1 MRDLLR
7 KTKGGDMGIREG
19 IQRVASEYL
28 TAKTQPLRDHPLA
41 GFIRDTFPAGIAQ
54 KINTP
59 NGTQKFV
66 VQGTKLPG
74 NWAAVP
80 WIGIMDP
87 RLTNG
92 IQRGIYVVL
101 AFAADMRTVYLNL
114 AMGVQDT
121 PLKIRVTW
129 LQQLQANFPA
139 PNGFEPGP
147 LPTGSL
153 AAQGIGTRYEQA
165 VVYFKKYDISS
176 LPAET
181 ILAED
186 FRAICDLLWRIGDS
200 GEYRVA
206 DIPEEVEK
214 IAFTMQGREFRFS
227 VKDVEEAFKKTTE
240 QQWKTQPGVEAYR
253 HVIVDEQSKSIKS
266 VFRNLLGVPND
277 FTFTTNEAARVF
289 ERLGFE
295 VIDTRNTE
303 RVSGLCLLGTWGGS
317 VSASDVQRVQA
328 AIATK
333 GGWASWWSFPIRD
346 EFHEALQQPF
356 YFYLNSGSGRFPYR
370 MKVEQFRTSH
380 GNDGIESPW
389 PKITDAE
396 TVKKTR
402 KGPKNSEVFK
412 TWLYVTEFEPL
423 QTPLTLDDFDPAP
436 GVKRNALLNQSAFG
450 YAYPTGTAQRT
461 GNSASMALS
470 SKQAPK
476 NLILYGPPGT
486 GKTYW
491 LQEQYANYTDTPSEV
506 DYDTW
511 LQELLTNYGWR
522 PVIAATLADLNRSAR
537 VPDIRN
543 HPVVQAKTKQR
554 GRTSASVHATLWG
567 YLQEH
572 TPETVE
578 TVKVSIRRPP
588 YIFSKRESGEWEL
601 LSDWQEQDEESAEL
615 VRLLKVGPSGAK
627 EPIRRYRVVT
637 FHPSFSY
644 EDFIRGIRPV
654 MTAEDGT
661 TQFRVVDGIFKQICD
676 EARANPSKR
685 YALFIDEINRANIA
699 KVFGELITLI
709 ETDKRVVL
717 DDEGR
722 VTQGMVVQLP
732 GGDGADVAEPPF
744 GVPANLD
751 IYGTMNTADRSIALL
766 DVALRRRF
774 EFQEMEP
781 NYEVINRYIGA
792 VHLGNLLKRINDRLE
807 YLLDRD
813 HRIGHAYLMAATSL
827 ADLRRVFR
835 VQIIPLLQEY
845 FFDDLS
851 RVAMVLAVGPSAP
864 PFIGREKL
872 RYKDLF
878 PGSPAHGTVV
888 ERAKY
893 VVTLDDSWSEDSF
906 SGVYA
911 SAVASAEIDEVV

>member
-1 MRDLLR
+1 
-7 KTKGGDMGIREG
+7 MGIREG

-41 GFIRDTFPAGIAQ
+41 TFIRNTFPTEVAHL
-54 KINTP
+54 INKP
-59 NGTQKFV
+59 GSEKDFS

-74 NWAAVP
+74 SWPAVP

-87 RLTNG
+87 RLTDG

-101 AFAADMRTVYLNL
+101 AFAENMRAVYLNL

-121 PLKIRVTW
+121 PREIRASW
-129 LQQLQANFPA
+129 LQQLQSNFSV
-139 PNGFEPGP
+139 PNGFETGP
-147 LPTGSL
+147 LQTGSL
-153 AAQGIGTRYEQA
+153 ALQGIGTRYEQA
-165 VVYFKKYDISS
+165 VVYFKKYEISS
-176 LPAET
+176 LPDEAALLND
-181 ILAED
+181 IQI
-186 FRAICDLLWRIGDS
+186 ICDLLWRIGDS
-200 GEYRVA
+200 GEYRLA
-206 DIPEEVEK
+206 DIADEDKK
-214 IAFTMQGREFRFS
+214 IAFTIQGREFRFS
-227 VKDVEEAFKKTTE
+227 AKDVEQAFKNTTE
-240 QQWKTQPGVEAYR
+240 QQWKSQPGVEAYR
-253 HVIVDEQSKSIKS
+253 HVIVDEQSKPIKS
-266 VFRNLLGVPND
+266 VFRNLPGLPSN
-277 FTFTTNEAARVF
+277 FTFTTNEAARIF

-295 VIDTRNTE
+295 VVDTRNTE
-303 RVSGLCLLGTWGGS
+303 LVSELCLLGTWNG
-317 VSASDVQRVQA
+317 VNANDAARVQET
-328 AIATK
+328 IDTK

-346 EFHEALQQPF
+346 EFHVGLQQPF
-356 YFYLNSGSGRFPYR
+356 YCYLNVGGERFPYR
-370 MKVEQFRTSH
+370 MRVEQFRTSH
-380 GNDGIESPW
+380 GNEGIESPW
-389 PKITDAE
+389 PAITDPE
-396 TVKKTR
+396 LTEKMRT
-402 KGPKNSEVFK
+402 GPKTSEICK
-412 TWLYVTEFEPL
+412 TWLFVTKFEPL
-423 QTPLTLDDFDPAP
+423 QPPLTLDDFEPAQ
-436 GVKRNALLNQSAFG
+436 GVKRAALLNQSAFG
-450 YAYPTGTAQRT
+450 YAHRT
-461 GNSASMALS
+461 GKPHRKGTMDKSDT
-470 SKQAPK
+470 QAPK

-491 LQEQYANYTDTPSEV
+491 LQQQYANYTDAPSEV

-537 VPDIRN
+537 VPEIRD
-543 HPVVQAKTKQR
+543 HPLVQAKAKQR

-615 VRLLKVGPSGAK
+615 VRLLLAGPGGAK
-627 EPIRRYRVVT
+627 ESIRRYRVVT

-709 ETDKRVVL
+709 ETDKRVVF

-722 VTQGMVVQLP
+722 VTQGMLVQLP
-732 GGDGADVAEPPF
+732 GGDGADVVEPPF

-781 NYEVINRYIGA
+781 DYELINSNIGA
-792 VHLGNLLKRINDRLE
+792 AHIGNLLRRINDRLE

-813 HRIGHAYLMAATSL
+813 HRIGHAYLMKATSL

-851 RVAMVLAVGPSAP
+851 RVAMVLASGQSAP
-864 PFIGREKL
+864 PIIGRELL
-872 RYKDLF
+872 RHNDLF
-878 PGSPAHGTVV
+878 TGAPPQGVSG

-893 VVTLDDSWSEDSF
+893 VVMPDESWTEDSF
-906 SGVYA
+906 SGIYS
-911 SAVASAEIDEVV
+911 SAVASTETEQVV

>member
-1 MRDLLR
+1 MSIRD
-7 KTKGGDMGIREG
+7 G
-19 IQRVASEYL
+19 IQKVASEYL

-41 GFIRDTFPAGIAQ
+41 TFIRDAFPTELAHL
-54 KINTP
+54 INKP
-59 NGTQKFV
+59 GSEKDFS

-74 NWAAVP
+74 SWPAVP

-87 RLTNG
+87 RLTDG

-101 AFAADMRTVYLNL
+101 AFAENMRAVYLNL
-114 AMGVQDT
+114 VMGVQDT
-121 PLKIRVTW
+121 PREIRASW
-129 LQQLQANFPA
+129 LQQLQSNFSA
-139 PNGFEPGP
+139 PNGFGPGP

-153 AAQGIGTRYEQA
+153 ALQGIGTRYEQA

-176 LPAET
+176 LPDEADLLND
-181 ILAED
+181 IQS
-186 FRAICDLLWRIGDS
+186 ICDLLWRIGDT
-200 GEYRVA
+200 GQYRVA
-206 DIPEEVEK
+206 DISTADEK
-214 IAFTMQGREFRFS
+214 ISFTMHGSPLRFS
-227 VKDVEEAFKKTTE
+227 VEDVNDAFKRTTE
-240 QQWKTQPGVEAYR
+240 QQWRTQSGREAYR
-253 HVIVDEQSKSIKS
+253 HVVVSGQSKPIKS
-266 VFRNLLGVPND
+266 VFRNLPGLPDG
-277 FTFTTNEAARVF
+277 FTFTTDEAARVF

-295 VIDTRNTE
+295 LIDIRSQARGIST
-303 RVSGLCLLGTWGGS
+303 LCLLGTWDDVGS
-317 VSASDVQRVQA
+317 TDVERIKTIIA
-328 AIATK
+328 AK
-333 GGWASWWSFPIRD
+333 GGWASWWSFPIRE
-346 EFHEALQQPF
+346 EFHAELGAPF
-356 YFYLNSGSGRFPYR
+356 YCYLNAGGGRFTAR
-370 MKVEQFRTSH
+370 MKVNDFRTLR
-380 GNDGIESPW
+380 GNEGMISPW
-389 PKITDAE
+389 PEITDPE
-396 TVKKTR
+396 LIGKTR
-402 KGPKNSEVFK
+402 TGPSNSEICK
-412 TWLYVTEFEPL
+412 TWLYVTDMELLKPMLSLEDFEP
-423 QTPLTLDDFDPAP
+423 AE
-436 GVKRNALLNQSAFG
+436 GVGRNALLNQSAFG
-450 YAYPTGTAQRT
+450 YARRVEAAQPMFT
-461 GNSASMALS
+461 DESFAPSA
-470 SKQAPK
+470 KQTPK

-491 LQEQYANYTDTPSEV
+491 LQEQYANYTDAPSEV

-522 PVIAATLADLNRSAR
+522 PVIAATLANLNRSAR
-537 VPDIRN
+537 VPDIRD
-543 HPVVQAKTKQR
+543 HPLVQAKAKQR
-554 GRTSASVHATLWG
+554 GRTTASVHATLWG

-572 TPETVE
+572 TPEAVE

-601 LSDWQEQDEESAEL
+601 LADWQEQDEESAEL
-615 VRLLKVGPSGAK
+615 VRLLHAGPGGAK

-661 TQFRVVDGIFKQICD
+661 TQFRLVDGIFKQICD

-709 ETDKRVVL
+709 ETDKRVVF
-717 DDEGR
+717 DSQGR
-722 VTQGMVVQLP
+722 VTQGMLVQLP
-732 GGDGADVAEPPF
+732 GGDGADVTEPPF

-781 NYEVINRYIGA
+781 NYEVIDRYIGS

-827 ADLRRVFR
+827 ADLRRIFR

-851 RVAMVLAVGPSAP
+851 RVAMVLATGQSAA
-864 PFIGREKL
+864 PFIGREL
-872 RYKDLF
+872 LPYSSLF
-878 PGSPAHGTVV
+878 PGSPAHGTVA

-893 VVTLDDSWSEDSF
+893 VVTVDDSWTEDSF
-906 SGVYA
+906 SGVYS
-911 SAVASAEIDEVV
+911 SAVASAEIDEAA

>member
-1 MRDLLR
+1 MR
-7 KTKGGDMGIREG
+7 IREG

-41 GFIRDTFPAGIAQ
+41 GFIRDAFPGGIAQ
-54 KINTP
+54 VINTP
-59 NGTQKFV
+59 DGTRQFV

-87 RLTNG
+87 RLTDG

-121 PLKIRVTW
+121 PREKRVSW
-129 LQQLQANFPA
+129 LQQLQSNFSV
-139 PNGFEPGP
+139 PNGFEAGP
-147 LPTGSL
+147 LPPGSL
-153 AAQGIGTRYEQA
+153 ADQGIGTRYEQA
-165 VVYFKKYDISS
+165 VVYFKKYEISA
-176 LPAET
+176 LPEESV
-181 ILAED
+181 LVDD
-186 FRAICDLLWRIGDS
+186 FRTVCDLLWRIGDS
-200 GEYRVA
+200 GDYRMA
-206 DIPEEVEK
+206 DISVVDEK
-214 IAFTMQGREFRFS
+214 KPFTIQGREFRFS
-227 VKDVEEAFKKTTE
+227 VKDVEQAFNNTTE
-240 QQWKTQPGVEAYR
+240 QQWKNRPGVEAYR
-253 HVIVDEQSKSIKS
+253 HVIVNEQGKPIKA
-266 VFRNLLGVPND
+266 VFRNIVGVPSG

-295 VIDTRNTE
+295 VIDTRTTE
-303 RVSGLCLLGTWGGS
+303 DASDLCLLGTWGT
-317 VSASDVQRVQA
+317 VTAADVERVQA
-328 AIATK
+328 EIASK
-333 GGWASWWSFPIRD
+333 GGWASWWSFPVRD
-346 EFHEALQQPF
+346 EFNEALQQPF
-356 YFYLNSGSGRFPYR
+356 YFYLNAGSGRFPYR
-370 MKVEQFRTSH
+370 MKVHEFRTSH
-380 GNDGIESPW
+380 GNEGIESPW
-389 PKITDAE
+389 PAITDAE
-396 TVKKTR
+396 FVGKTR

-412 TWLYVTEFEPL
+412 TWLYVTELEPL
-423 QTPLTLDDFDPAP
+423 QPPLTLDDFEPAE
-436 GVKRNALLNQSAFG
+436 GVTRNALLNQSAFG
-450 YAYPTGTAQRT
+450 YAHRTGTTQRMGT
-461 GNSASMALS
+461 NEPFPPSA
-470 SKQAPK
+470 KQAPK

-491 LQEQYANYTDTPSEV
+491 LQEQYANYTDAPSEV

-522 PVIAATLADLNRSAR
+522 PVIAATLANLNRSAR

-543 HPVVQAKTKQR
+543 HPLVQAKAKQR
-554 GRTSASVHATLWG
+554 GRTTASVHATLWG

-572 TPETVE
+572 TPEGVE

-615 VRLLKVGPSGAK
+615 VRLLQAGPGGAK

-661 TQFRVVDGIFKQICD
+661 TQFRLVDGIFKQICD

-717 DDEGR
+717 DSQGR
-722 VTQGMVVQLP
+722 VTQGMLVQLP

-781 NYEVINRYIGA
+781 NYEVIDRYIGV

-827 ADLRRVFR
+827 SDLRRVFR

-851 RVAMVLAVGPSAP
+851 RVAMVLAVGLSAP

-872 RYKDLF
+872 RFNDLF
-878 PGSPAHGTVV
+878 PGSPAHGTAV

-893 VVTLDDSWSEDSF
+893 VVTVDDSWSEDSF

>member
-1 MRDLLR
+1 MS
-7 KTKGGDMGIREG
+7 IREG

-41 GFIRDTFPAGIAQ
+41 GFIRDAFPASITQ
-54 KINTP
+54 EINTP
-59 NGTQKFV
+59 DGRRKFV

-87 RLTNG
+87 RLTDG

-101 AFAADMRTVYLNL
+101 AFAADMRTAYLNL

-121 PLKIRVTW
+121 PREKRVSW
-129 LQQLQANFPA
+129 LQQIQSNFSV
-139 PNGFEPGP
+139 PNGFEAGP
-147 LPTGSL
+147 LPPGSL
-153 AAQGIGTRYEQA
+153 ADQGIGTRYEQA
-165 VVYFKKYDISS
+165 VVYFKKYEISA
-176 LPAET
+176 LPEESV
-181 ILAED
+181 LVGD

-200 GEYRVA
+200 GEYRMA
-206 DIPEEVEK
+206 DI
-214 IAFTMQGREFRFS
+214 S
-227 VKDVEEAFKKTTE
+227 V
-240 QQWKTQPGVEAYR
+240 
-253 HVIVDEQSKSIKS
+253 VDEKKSAQ
-266 VFRNLLGVPND
+266 VFEPLGVD
-277 FTFTTNEAARVF
+277 
-289 ERLGFE
+289 
-295 VIDTRNTE
+295 VIDTRTE
-303 RVSGLCLLGTWGGS
+303 KDASELCLLGTWGT
-317 VSASDVQRVQA
+317 VTAADVERVQA
-328 AIATK
+328 EIASK
-333 GGWASWWSFPIRD
+333 GGWASWWSFPVRD
-346 EFHEALQQPF
+346 EFNEALQRPF
-356 YFYLNSGSGRFPYR
+356 YCYLNAGSGRFPYR
-370 MKVEQFRTSH
+370 MKVQEFRTSH
-380 GNDGIESPW
+380 GNEGIESPW
-389 PKITDAE
+389 PEITDDE
-396 TVKKTR
+396 IVGKTR
-402 KGPKNSEVFK
+402 SGPKNSEVFK
-412 TWLYVTEFEPL
+412 TWLYVTELEPL
-423 QTPLTLDDFDPAP
+423 QPPLTLNDFEPAE
-436 GVKRNALLNQSAFG
+436 GVTRNALLNQSAFG
-450 YAYPTGTAQRT
+450 YAHRAGTTQRMVI
-461 GNSASMALS
+461 NEPFSASA
-470 SKQAPK
+470 KQAPK

-491 LQEQYANYTDTPSEV
+491 LQKQYANYTDAPSEV

-522 PVIAATLADLNRSAR
+522 PVIAATLAKLNRSVR
-537 VPDIRN
+537 VPDIRD
-543 HPVVQAKTKQR
+543 HPLVQAKAKQR
-554 GRTSASVHATLWG
+554 GRTTASVHATLWG

-572 TPETVE
+572 TPESVE

-588 YIFSKRESGEWEL
+588 YVFSKRESGEWEL

-615 VRLLKVGPSGAK
+615 VRLLKAGPGGAK

-661 TQFRVVDGIFKQICD
+661 TQFRLVDGIFKQICD

-709 ETDKRVVL
+709 ETDKRVVF
-717 DDEGR
+717 DSQGR
-722 VTQGMVVQLP
+722 VTQGMLVQLP

-781 NYEVINRYIGA
+781 NYEVINRYIGV

-827 ADLRRVFR
+827 SDLRRVFR

-872 RYKDLF
+872 RYNDLF
-878 PGSPAHGTVV
+878 PGSPVHGTVV

-893 VVTLDDSWSEDSF
+893 VVTVDGNWSEDSF
-906 SGVYA
+906 SGVCA

>member
-1 MRDLLR
+1 MSI
-7 KTKGGDMGIREG
+7 KEG

-41 GFIRDTFPAGIAQ
+41 GFIRDTFPADVAQ
-54 KINTP
+54 VINTP
-59 NGTQKFV
+59 DSHQKFV

-87 RLTNG
+87 RLTDG

-101 AFAADMRTVYLNL
+101 AFAADMQTVYLNL
-114 AMGVQDT
+114 VMGVQGT
-121 PLKIRVTW
+121 PRKTRVSW
-129 LQQLQANFPA
+129 LQQLQHNFPA
-139 PNGFEPGP
+139 PSGFVAGP
-147 LPTGSL
+147 LPPGSL

-165 VVYFKKYDISS
+165 VVYFKKYEIST
-176 LPAET
+176 LPEESV
-181 ILAED
+181 LEDD
-186 FRAICDLLWRIGDS
+186 FRAICDLLGRVGDS
-200 GEYRVA
+200 GQYRVT
-206 DIPEEVEK
+206 DIAEEDEK
-214 IAFTMQGREFRFS
+214 ISFTIQGREFRFS
-227 VKDVEEAFKKTTE
+227 VKDVEDAFSKTTE
-240 QQWKTQPGVEAYR
+240 QQWKNQPGVEAYR
-253 HVIVDEQSKSIKS
+253 HVIVDEQSKPIKA
-266 VFRNLLGVPND
+266 VFRNLVGVPES
-277 FTFTTNEAARVF
+277 FTFTTDGAARVF

-295 VIDTRNTE
+295 VIDTRT
-303 RVSGLCLLGTWGGS
+303 VSHVSDLCLLGTWGGGIT
-317 VSASDVQRVQA
+317 SDDAARVQA
-328 AIATK
+328 VVASK

-346 EFHEALQQPF
+346 EFHEALRLPF
-356 YFYLNSGSGRFPYR
+356 YFYVNAGGGRFPYR
-370 MKVEQFRTSH
+370 MKVERFLTSH

-389 PKITDAE
+389 PEITDAE
-396 TVKKTR
+396 AVGKTR
-402 KGPKNSEVFK
+402 IGPKNSEVFK
-412 TWLYVTEFEPL
+412 TWLYVTEFEQLQSPL
-423 QTPLTLDDFDPAP
+423 SLDDFDPAP
-436 GVKRNALLNQSAFG
+436 GVKRSALLNQSSFG
-450 YAYPTGTAQRT
+450 YARLVGTTQRT
-461 GNSASMALS
+461 GTHIPMQLS
-470 SKQAPK
+470 DFQAPK

-491 LQEQYANYTDTPSEV
+491 LREQCAKYTDKPSEV

-522 PVIAATLADLNRSAR
+522 PVIAAALADLDRAAR
-537 VPDIRN
+537 VPDIRD
-543 HPVVQAKTKQR
+543 HPLVQAKTKQR

-578 TVKVSIRRPP
+578 TVKISIRRPP
-588 YIFSKRESGEWEL
+588 YIFSKRESSEWEL
-601 LSDWQEQDEESAEL
+601 LSDWQEQDEESVEL
-615 VRLLKVGPSGAK
+615 VRLLQAGPGGAK
-627 EPIRRYRVVT
+627 VPIRRYRVVT

-654 MTAEDGT
+654 TTAEDGT

-699 KVFGELITLI
+699 KVFGELIALI
-709 ETDKRVVL
+709 EPDKRVVF
-717 DDEGR
+717 DEEGR

-732 GGDGADVAEPPF
+732 GGDVADVAEPPF

-781 NYEVINRYIGA
+781 NYAVINRNIGA
-792 VHLGNLLKRINDRLE
+792 VHLGSLLKRINDRLE

-813 HRIGHAYLMAATSL
+813 HRIGHAYLIAATTL

-851 RVAMVLAVGPSAP
+851 RVAMVLAAGQSAP
-864 PFIGREKL
+864 PLIGRELL
-872 RYKDLF
+872 RYSNLF
-878 PGSPAHGTVV
+878 SGEPTQGTLV
-888 ERAKY
+888 ERTKY
-893 VVTLDDSWSEDSF
+893 VVTPDESWTEGSF
-906 SGVYA
+906 SGTYS
-911 SAVASAEIDEVV
+911 SAAVGAEIDEVV

>member
-1 MRDLLR
+1 MS
-7 KTKGGDMGIREG
+7 IRGG

-28 TAKTQPLRDHPLA
+28 MAKTKPLRDHPLA
-41 GFIRDTFPAGIAQ
+41 GFIRDALPAAIAQ
-54 KINTP
+54 EINTAD
-59 NGTQKFV
+59 GAQKFV
-66 VQGTKLPG
+66 IQGTKLPG

-87 RLTNG
+87 RLTDG

-101 AFAADMRTVYLNL
+101 AFAADMRTVYLSL

-121 PLKIRVTW
+121 PRKTRATW
-129 LQQLQANFPA
+129 LQQLQANYPA
-139 PNGFEPGP
+139 PNDFEAGP
-147 LPTGSL
+147 LPNGSL

-165 VVYFKKYDISS
+165 VVYFKKYEISS
-176 LPAET
+176 LPEESV
-181 ILAED
+181 LVND
-186 FRAICDLLWRIGDS
+186 FRAICDLLSHIGDS
-200 GEYRVA
+200 GQYRAANIV
-206 DIPEEVEK
+206 EEDEK
-214 IAFTMQGREFRFS
+214 AAFTIQGREFRFS
-227 VKDVEEAFKKTTE
+227 ASDVEVAFRKTTE
-240 QQWKTQPGVEAYR
+240 QQWQTQAGRDAYR
-253 HVIVDEQSKSIKS
+253 HVIVDEHSKPIKS
-266 VFRNLLGVPND
+266 VFRNLVGVPEG
-277 FTFTTNEAARVF
+277 FMFTTNEAARIF

-295 VIDTRNTE
+295 TVDTRDTE
-303 RVSGLCLLGTWGGS
+303 LESELCLLGTWKGLNAS
-317 VSASDVQRVQA
+317 VAARVQE

-346 EFHEALQQPF
+346 EFHEKLQQPF
-356 YFYLNSGSGRFPYR
+356 YCYLNAGNERITHR
-370 MKVEQFRTSH
+370 MLVHQFRTSH

-389 PKITDAE
+389 PEITDADMRD
-396 TVKKTR
+396 KTR
-402 KGPKNSEVFK
+402 KGLKTSEVCK
-412 TWLYVTEFEPL
+412 TWLYVTELEPL
-423 QTPLTLDDFDPAP
+423 QPLLTLADFETAA
-436 GVKRNALLNQSAFG
+436 GVKRTALLNQSSFG
-450 YAYPTGTAQRT
+450 YAHRVGSAQPTRSEVPTMQ
-461 GNSASMALS
+461 SSM
-470 SKQAPK
+470 QAPK

-491 LQEQYANYTDTPSEV
+491 LQEQFTRYTDAPSEV

-522 PVIAATLADLNRSAR
+522 PVIAAALSDLGRAAR
-537 VPDIRN
+537 VPEIRD
-543 HPVVQAKTKQR
+543 HPLVQAKAKQR

-578 TVKVSIRRPP
+578 TVKVSIRRAP

-601 LSDWQEQDEESAEL
+601 LADWHEQDEESSEL
-615 VRLLKVGPSGAK
+615 VRLLQAGPGGSK
-627 EPIRRYRVVT
+627 EAIRRYRVVT

-654 MTAEDGT
+654 ATAEDGT
-661 TQFRVVDGIFKQICD
+661 TQFRLVDGIFKQICD
-676 EARANPSKR
+676 EARANPNKR

-709 ETDKRVVL
+709 EPDKRAVF
-717 DDEGR
+717 DNEGR
-722 VTQGMVVQLP
+722 KTGGMTVQLP

-781 NYEVINRYIGA
+781 DYGVINSRIGA
-792 VHLGNLLKRINDRLE
+792 VHLGDLLKRINDRLE

-813 HRIGHAYLMAATSL
+813 HRIGHAYLMAAKSL
-827 ADLRRVFR
+827 DDLRRTFR
-835 VQIIPLLQEY
+835 VQVIPLLQEY

-851 RVAMVLAVGPSAP
+851 RVAMVLAAGRSAP
-864 PFIGREKL
+864 PLIGRELL
-872 RYKDLF
+872 RYSDLF
-878 PGSPAHGTVV
+878 SGSPSQGTLV

-893 VVTLDDSWSEDSF
+893 VVTGEESWTEESF
-906 SGVYA
+906 SGIYS
-911 SAVASAEIDEVV
+911 SAIASAETDEVV

>member
-1 MRDLLR
+1 MS
-7 KTKGGDMGIREG
+7 IREG
-19 IQRVASEYL
+19 IQKIANEYL

-41 GFIRDTFPAGIAQ
+41 TFIRDTFPVEVAHL
-54 KINTP
+54 INKP
-59 NGTQKFV
+59 GSEKDFS

-74 NWAAVP
+74 SWPGVP

-87 RLTNG
+87 RLTDG

-101 AFAADMRTVYLNL
+101 AFAENMRAVYLNL

-121 PLKIRVTW
+121 PREIRATW
-129 LQQLQANFPA
+129 LQQLQSNFSI
-139 PNGFEPGP
+139 PNGFETGP
-147 LPTGSL
+147 LPTRSL
-153 AAQGIGTRYEQA
+153 ALQGIGTRYEQA
-165 VVYFKKYDISS
+165 VVYFKKYEISS
-176 LPAET
+176 LPDEAALLND
-181 ILAED
+181 IQI
-186 FRAICDLLWRIGDS
+186 ICDLLWRIGDS
-200 GEYRVA
+200 GEYRMA
-206 DIPEEVEK
+206 DIPVVDEK
-214 IAFTMQGREFRFS
+214 KQFTIQGREFRFS
-227 VKDVEEAFKKTTE
+227 VKDVEQAFNNTTE
-240 QQWKTQPGVEAYR
+240 QQWKNQPGVEAYR
-253 HVIVDEQSKSIKS
+253 HVIVGEQNKPIKA
-266 VFRNLLGVPND
+266 VFRNMPGVPAG
-277 FTFTTNEAARVF
+277 FSFTTNQAADVF

-295 VIDTRNTE
+295 VIDTRNAE
-303 RVSGLCLLGTWGGS
+303 SENELCLLGTWNG
-317 VSASDVQRVQA
+317 VNANDATRVQE
-328 AIATK
+328 IINTK
-333 GGWASWWSFPIRD
+333 GGWAAWWSFPIRD
-346 EFHEALQQPF
+346 EFHEALRQPF
-356 YFYLNSGSGRFPYR
+356 FCYLNSGSERFPYR
-370 MKVEQFRTSH
+370 LKVEQFRTSR

-389 PKITDAE
+389 PEVTDAE
-396 TVKKTR
+396 MVGKTR
-402 KGPKNSEVFK
+402 TGPKTSEVCK
-412 TWLYVTEFEPL
+412 TWLYVTEFEALHP
-423 QTPLTLDDFDPAP
+423 PLTLNDFEPAA

-450 YAYPTGTAQRT
+450 YAHCTGVTQNT
-461 GNSASMALS
+461 VTDKPSAPSA
-470 SKQAPK
+470 KQTPK

-491 LQEQYANYTDTPSEV
+491 LQEQYANYTDAPSEV

-522 PVIAATLADLNRSAR
+522 PVIAATLANLNHSAR
-537 VPDIRN
+537 VPDIRD
-543 HPVVQAKTKQR
+543 HHLVQAKTKQR
-554 GRTSASVHATLWG
+554 GRTPASVHATLWG

-578 TVKVSIRRPP
+578 TVKASIRRAP
-588 YIFSKRESGEWEL
+588 YIFSKSDSGEWEL

-615 VRLLKVGPSGAK
+615 VRLLQAGPGGAK

-654 MTAEDGT
+654 MTSEDGT

-709 ETDKRVVL
+709 ETDKRVVF
-717 DDEGR
+717 DSEGR
-722 VTQGMVVQLP
+722 VTQGMLVQLP

-781 NYEVINRYIGA
+781 SYEVINRYIGA

-872 RYKDLF
+872 RYNDLF
-878 PGSPAHGTVV
+878 PGSPVHGTVV

-893 VVTLDDSWSEDSF
+893 VVTVDDNWSEDSF

>member
-1 MRDLLR
+1 MSI
-7 KTKGGDMGIREG
+7 KEG

-41 GFIRDTFPAGIAQ
+41 GFIRDTFPADVAQ
-54 KINTP
+54 VINTP
-59 NGTQKFV
+59 DSHRKFV

-87 RLTNG
+87 RLTDG

-101 AFAADMRTVYLNL
+101 AFAADMRTTYLNL
-114 AMGVQDT
+114 VMGVQDT
-121 PLKIRVTW
+121 PRKTRAAW
-129 LQQLQANFPA
+129 LQLLQSNYPA
-139 PNGFEPGP
+139 PSGFEAGP
-147 LPTGSL
+147 LPPGSL

-165 VVYFKKYDISS
+165 VVYFKKYEVGA
-176 LPAET
+176 LPEESV
-181 ILAED
+181 LVD
-186 FRAICDLLWRIGDS
+186 DLRAICDLLGRVGDS
-200 GEYRVA
+200 GKYRVT
-206 DIPEEVEK
+206 DIAEED
-214 IAFTMQGREFRFS
+214 GS
-227 VKDVEEAFKKTTE
+227 D
-240 QQWKTQPGVEAYR
+240 
-253 HVIVDEQSKSIKS
+253 
-266 VFRNLLGVPND
+266 
-277 FTFTTNEAARVF
+277 
-289 ERLGFE
+289 
-295 VIDTRNTE
+295 
-303 RVSGLCLLGTWGGS
+303 LCLLGTWGGS
-317 VSASDVQRVQA
+317 ITSGDVENVQS
-328 AIATK
+328 AIASK

-346 EFHEALQQPF
+346 EFHETLPQPF
-356 YFYLNSGSGRFPYR
+356 YFYVNTGGGRFRYR
-370 MKVEQFRTSH
+370 MEVQEFRTSH
-380 GNDGIESPW
+380 GNEGIESPW
-389 PKITDAE
+389 PEITDADI
-396 TVKKTR
+396 VGKTR

-412 TWLYVTEFEPL
+412 TWLHVTELEPL
-423 QTPLTLDDFDPAP
+423 QPPLTLIDFEPAA
-436 GVKRNALLNQSAFG
+436 GVTRNALLNQSAFG
-450 YAYPTGTAQRT
+450 YAHRRGTPQRMVT
-461 GNSASMALS
+461 NESFPPSA
-470 SKQAPK
+470 KQAPK

-491 LQEQYANYTDTPSEV
+491 LQEQCAKYTDRPSEV

-522 PVIAATLADLNRSAR
+522 PVIAAALVDLNRAAR
-537 VPDIRN
+537 VPDIRD
-543 HPVVQAKTKQR
+543 HPLVQAKAKQR
-554 GRTSASVHATLWG
+554 GRTSASVNASLWG

-578 TVKVSIRRPP
+578 TVKISIRRPP
-588 YIFSKRESGEWEL
+588 YIFSKRESSEWEL

-615 VRLLKVGPSGAK
+615 VRLMKAGPGGAK

-661 TQFRVVDGIFKQICD
+661 TQFRLVDGIFKQICD

-709 ETDKRVVL
+709 ETDKRIVF
-717 DDEGR
+717 DSEGR
-722 VTQGMVVQLP
+722 VTQGMLVQLP

-781 NYEVINRYIGA
+781 NYGVIKRHIGA
-792 VHLGNLLKRINDRLE
+792 VHLGNLLERINDRLE

-827 ADLRRVFR
+827 ADLRRIFR

-851 RVAMVLAVGPSAP
+851 RVAMVLATGQSAA
-864 PFIGREKL
+864 PFIGREL
-872 RYKDLF
+872 LPYSSLF
-878 PGSPAHGTVV
+878 PGSPAHGTVA

-893 VVTLDDSWSEDSF
+893 VVTVDDSWTEDSF
-906 SGVYA
+906 SGVYS
-911 SAVASAEIDEVV
+911 SAVASAEIDEAA

>member
-1 MRDLLR
+1 MSVRD
-7 KTKGGDMGIREG
+7 G
-19 IQRVASEYL
+19 IQKVASEYL
-28 TAKTQPLRDHPLA
+28 TAKTQPLRNHPLA

-54 KINTP
+54 VINTP
-59 NGTQKFV
+59 DSSQKFV

-87 RLTNG
+87 RLTDG

-101 AFAADMRTVYLNL
+101 AFAADMRTAYLSL

-121 PLKIRVTW
+121 PRKTRAAW
-129 LQQLQANFPA
+129 LQKLQSTYPA
-139 PNGFEPGP
+139 PSGFEPGP
-147 LPTGSL
+147 LPAGSL

-165 VVYFKKYDISS
+165 VVYFKKYEITT
-176 LPAET
+176 LPEESV
-181 ILAED
+181 LNVD
-186 FRAICDLLWRIGDS
+186 VRSICDLLGRIGDS
-200 GEYRVA
+200 GQYRVA
-206 DIPEEVEK
+206 DITEEDEK
-214 IAFTMQGREFRFS
+214 IAFTIQGREFRYS
-227 VKDVEEAFKKTTE
+227 VKDVEDAFSKTTK

-253 HVIVDEQSKSIKS
+253 HVIVDEQSKPIKA
-266 VFRNLLGVPND
+266 VFRNLAGVPES

-295 VIDTRNTE
+295 VIDTRT
-303 RVSGLCLLGTWGGS
+303 VSHASDLCLLGTWGGS
-317 VSASDVQRVQA
+317 ITSGDIEKVQS
-328 AIATK
+328 AIASK

-346 EFHEALQQPF
+346 EFHEALLQPF
-356 YFYLNSGSGRFPYR
+356 YFYVNTGGGHFPYR
-370 MKVEQFRTSH
+370 MKVEQFLTSH
-380 GNDGIESPW
+380 GNDGIASPW
-389 PKITDAE
+389 PEITDAE
-396 TVKKTR
+396 TVGKAR
-402 KGPKNSEVFK
+402 IGQKNSEVFK
-412 TWLYVTEFEPL
+412 TWLYVTEFEQLQSPL
-423 QTPLTLDDFDPAP
+423 SLDDFDPAP

-450 YAYPTGTAQRT
+450 YARLAGTTQRT
-461 GNSASMALS
+461 GTHIPMERSDY
-470 SKQAPK
+470 QAPK

-491 LQEQYANYTDTPSEV
+491 LQEQCAKYTDKPSEV

-511 LQELLTNYGWR
+511 IQELLTNYGWR
-522 PVIAATLADLNRSAR
+522 PVIAATLANLNRSAR
-537 VPDIRN
+537 VPDIRD
-543 HPVVQAKTKQR
+543 HPLVQAKAKQR
-554 GRTSASVHATLWG
+554 GRTPASVHATLWG

-578 TVKVSIRRPP
+578 TVKVSIRRAP

-615 VRLLKVGPSGAK
+615 VRLLQAGPGGAK

-661 TQFRVVDGIFKQICD
+661 TQFRLVDGIFKQICD

-709 ETDKRVVL
+709 ETDKRLVF
-717 DDEGR
+717 DSEGR
-722 VTQGMVVQLP
+722 VTHGMLVQLP
-732 GGDGADVAEPPF
+732 GGDGTDVAEPPF

-781 NYEVINRYIGA
+781 NYEVINRHIGA

-827 ADLRRVFR
+827 ADLRRIFR

-851 RVAMVLAVGPSAP
+851 RVAMVLATGQSAAS
-864 PFIGREKL
+864 FIGREL
-872 RYKDLF
+872 LPYSSLF
-878 PGSPAHGTVV
+878 PGSPAHGTVA

-893 VVTLDDSWSEDSF
+893 VVTADDSWTEDSF
-906 SGVYA
+906 SGVYS

>member
-1 MRDLLR
+1 MS
-7 KTKGGDMGIREG
+7 IREG
-19 IQRVASEYL
+19 IQKVAGEYL

-41 GFIRDTFPAGIAQ
+41 GFIRDTFPADVAQ
-54 KINTP
+54 VINTP
-59 NGTQKFV
+59 DSPRKFV

-87 RLTNG
+87 RLTDG
-92 IQRGIYVVL
+92 IQRGVYIVL
-101 AFAADMRTVYLNL
+101 SFAADMRTVYLNL

-121 PLKIRVTW
+121 PRKTRTTW
-129 LQQLQANFPA
+129 LKQLQANFSA
-139 PNGFEPGP
+139 PNGFELGP
-147 LPTGSL
+147 LPPGAL
-153 AAQGIGTRYEQA
+153 AEQGISSRYEQA
-165 VVYFKKYDISS
+165 VVYFKKYEVSA
-176 LPAET
+176 LPDESV
-181 ILAED
+181 LVD
-186 FRAICDLLWRIGDS
+186 DLRAICDLLASIGDS
-200 GEYRVA
+200 GQYRLA
-206 DIPEEVEK
+206 DIAVEDEKVPYK
-214 IAFTMQGREFRFS
+214 IQGREFHFAA
-227 VKDVEEAFKKTTE
+227 KDVADAFNKTTE
-240 QQWKTQPGVEAYR
+240 QQWKSQPGVEAYR
-253 HVIVDEQSKSIKS
+253 HVIVGEQNKPIKA
-266 VFRNLLGVPND
+266 VFRNMPGVPPG
-277 FTFTTNEAARVF
+277 FSFTTNQAADVF

-295 VIDTRNTE
+295 VIDTRNAE
-303 RVSGLCLLGTWGGS
+303 AESELCLLGTWNG
-317 VSASDVQRVQA
+317 VNANDATRVQE
-328 AIATK
+328 IINTK
-333 GGWASWWSFPIRD
+333 GGWAAWWSFPIRD
-346 EFHEALQQPF
+346 EFHEALRQPF
-356 YFYLNSGSGRFPYR
+356 FCYLNSGSERFPYR
-370 MKVEQFRTSH
+370 LKVEQFRTSH

-389 PKITDAE
+389 PEVTDAE
-396 TVKKTR
+396 MVGKTR
-402 KGPKNSEVFK
+402 TGPKTSEVCK
-412 TWLYVTEFEPL
+412 TWLYVTEFEALHP
-423 QTPLTLDDFDPAP
+423 PLTLNDFEPAA

-450 YAYPTGTAQRT
+450 YARRVEATQNTVTAKPST
-461 GNSASMALS
+461 PSA
-470 SKQAPK
+470 KQTPK

-491 LQEQYANYTDTPSEV
+491 LQEQYASYTDAPSEV

-522 PVIAATLADLNRSAR
+522 PVIAATLANLNHAAR
-537 VPDIRN
+537 VPDIRD
-543 HPVVQAKTKQR
+543 HPLVQAKTKQR
-554 GRTSASVHATLWG
+554 GRTPASVHATLWG

-578 TVKVSIRRPP
+578 TVKTSIRRAP
-588 YIFSKRESGEWEL
+588 YIFSKSESGEWEL

-615 VRLLKVGPSGAK
+615 VRLLQAGPGGAK

-685 YALFIDEINRANIA
+685 YALFIDEINRANIS

-709 ETDKRVVL
+709 ETDKRIVF
-717 DDEGR
+717 DSEGR
-722 VTQGMVVQLP
+722 VTQGMLVQLP

-792 VHLGNLLKRINDRLE
+792 VHLSSLLKRINDRLE

-827 ADLRRVFR
+827 ADLRRIFR

-851 RVAMVLAVGPSAP
+851 RVAMALATGQSAP
-864 PFIGREKL
+864 PFIGREL
-872 RYKDLF
+872 LPYSSLF
-878 PGSPAHGTVV
+878 PGTPAHGTVA

-893 VVTLDDSWSEDSF
+893 VVTVDDSWTEDSF
-906 SGVYA
+906 SDVYSSAAA
-911 SAVASAEIDEVV
+911 STEIDEVV

>member
-1 MRDLLR
+1 MS
-7 KTKGGDMGIREG
+7 IREG
-19 IQRVASEYL
+19 IQKVASEYL

-41 GFIRDTFPAGIAQ
+41 GFIRDAFPAGIAQ
-54 KINTP
+54 EINTP
-59 NGTQKFV
+59 DGTRQFV

-121 PLKIRVTW
+121 PRKTRVTW

-147 LPTGSL
+147 LPAGSL

-165 VVYFKKYDISS
+165 VVYFKRYDISS

-227 VKDVEEAFKKTTE
+227 VKDVEEAFQKTTE

-253 HVIVDEQSKSIKS
+253 HVIVDEQSKPIKS

-289 ERLGFE
+289 ERLGFD
-295 VIDTRNTE
+295 VIDTRMAE
-303 RVSGLCLLGTWGGS
+303 HASDLCLLGTWGGGIT
-317 VSASDVQRVQA
+317 SDEAARVQA
-328 AIATK
+328 AIASK

-346 EFHEALQQPF
+346 EFHEALLQPF
-356 YFYLNSGSGRFPYR
+356 YFYVNAGGGRFPYR
-370 MKVEQFRTSH
+370 MKIEQFRTSH

-389 PKITDAE
+389 PEITDAAA
-396 TVKKTR
+396 VGKTR
-402 KGPKNSEVFK
+402 IGTKNSEVFK
-412 TWLYVTEFEPL
+412 TWLYVTKFEQL
-423 QTPLTLDDFDPAP
+423 QTPLSLDDFDPAP

-450 YAYPTGTAQRT
+450 YAHLSGTTQRT
-461 GNSASMALS
+461 GTRVPMEQSG
-470 SKQAPK
+470 KQVPK

-491 LQEQYANYTDTPSEV
+491 LQEQFAQYTDAPSEV

-511 LQELLTNYGWR
+511 LQELLSNYGWR
-522 PVIAATLADLNRSAR
+522 PVIAATLAALNHPAR
-537 VPDIRN
+537 VPEIRD
-543 HPVVQAKTKQR
+543 HHWVQAKTKQR
-554 GRTSASVHATLWG
+554 GRTSAAVHATLWG

-588 YIFSKRESGEWEL
+588 YIFSKRDSGEWEL
-601 LSDWQEQDEESAEL
+601 LSDWQEQDEESTEL
-615 VRLLKVGPSGAK
+615 VRLLQEGPGGAK

-661 TQFRVVDGIFKQICD
+661 TQFRVVDGVFKQICD

-709 ETDKRVVL
+709 ETDKRVVF

-732 GGDGADVAEPPF
+732 GGDGADVAELPF

-781 NYEVINRYIGA
+781 DYAVINRHIGT
-792 VHLGNLLKRINDRLE
+792 VHLGSLLKRINDRLE

-835 VQIIPLLQEY
+835 VQIIPLMQEY

-851 RVAMVLAVGPSAP
+851 RVAMVLATGQSAP
-864 PFIGREKL
+864 PLIGRELL
-872 RYKDLF
+872 RYSNLF
-878 PGSPAHGTVV
+878 SGEPTQGTLV

-893 VVTLDDSWSEDSF
+893 VVTQDESWSEDSF
-906 SGVYA
+906 SGIYS
-911 SAVASAEIDEVV
+911 SAVASVEMDEVV

>member
-1 MRDLLR
+1 MSI
-7 KTKGGDMGIREG
+7 KEG

-41 GFIRDTFPAGIAQ
+41 GFIRDTFPADVAQ
-54 KINTP
+54 VINIP
-59 NGTQKFV
+59 DSHQKFV

-87 RLTNG
+87 RLTDG

-114 AMGVQDT
+114 VMGVQDT
-121 PLKIRVTW
+121 PRKTRAAW
-129 LQQLQANFPA
+129 LQQLQSNYPA
-139 PNGFEPGP
+139 PGGFEPGP
-147 LPTGSL
+147 LPPASL

-165 VVYFKKYDISS
+165 VVYFKKYETSA
-176 LPAET
+176 LPEESV
-181 ILAED
+181 LEGD
-186 FRAICDLLWRIGDS
+186 FRAICDLLGRVGDS
-200 GEYRVA
+200 GQYRVA
-206 DIPEEVEK
+206 DVAVEDEK
-214 IAFTMQGREFRFS
+214 IPYKIQGREFHYAA
-227 VKDVEEAFKKTTE
+227 KDVVDAFNKTTE
-240 QQWKTQPGVEAYR
+240 QQWKNQLGVEPYR
-253 HVIVDEQSKSIKS
+253 HVIVGEQSKPIKA
-266 VFRNLLGVPND
+266 VFRNMPGVPRGFD
-277 FTFTTNEAARVF
+277 FTTNQAAQIF

-295 VIDTRNTE
+295 VIDTRQSPP
-303 RVSGLCLLGTWGGS
+303 VSELCLLGTWNG
-317 VSASDVQRVQA
+317 VDTADAERVQA
-328 AIATK
+328 AIASK
-333 GGWASWWSFPIRD
+333 GGWASWWSFPIRE
-346 EFHEALQQPF
+346 EFHEALRQPF
-356 YFYLNSGSGRFPYR
+356 YCYLNAGGERFPYR

-389 PKITDAE
+389 PDITDPE
-396 TVKKTR
+396 LVGKSLT
-402 KGPKNSEVFK
+402 GPKASEICK
-412 TWLYVTEFEPL
+412 TWLYVTVFEPI
-423 QTPLTLDDFDPAP
+423 QPPLTLDGFEPAA
-436 GVKRNALLNQSAFG
+436 GIKRSALLNQSAFG
-450 YAYPTGTAQRT
+450 YAYRASTDQRRNT
-461 GNSASMALS
+461 ET
-470 SKQAPK
+470 PK

-491 LQEQYANYTDTPSEV
+491 LQEQYANYTDAPSEV

-522 PVIAATLADLNRSAR
+522 PVIAATLANLNRSAR
-537 VPDIRN
+537 VPDIRD
-543 HPVVQAKTKQR
+543 HPLVQAKAKQR
-554 GRTSASVHATLWG
+554 GRTPASVHATLWG

-572 TPETVE
+572 APETVE
-578 TVKVSIRRPP
+578 TVKVSIRRAP

-601 LSDWQEQDEESAEL
+601 LSDWQEQDEESADL
-615 VRLLKVGPSGAK
+615 VRLLQAGPGGAK

-661 TQFRVVDGIFKQICD
+661 TQFRLVDGIFKQICD

-709 ETDKRVVL
+709 ETDKRVVF
-717 DDEGR
+717 DSEGR
-722 VTQGMVVQLP
+722 VTHGMLVQLP

-781 NYEVINRYIGA
+781 NYGVINRYIGA
-792 VHLGNLLKRINDRLE
+792 VHLGNLLERINDRLE

-827 ADLRRVFR
+827 ADLRRIFR

-851 RVAMVLAVGPSAP
+851 RVAMVLATGQSAA
-864 PFIGREKL
+864 PFIGRKL
-872 RYKDLF
+872 LPYSSLF
-878 PGSPAHGTVV
+878 PGSPAPGTVA

-893 VVTLDDSWSEDSF
+893 VVTVDGSWTEDSF
-906 SGVYA
+906 SGIYS
-911 SAVASAEIDEVV
+911 SAVASAEIDEMA